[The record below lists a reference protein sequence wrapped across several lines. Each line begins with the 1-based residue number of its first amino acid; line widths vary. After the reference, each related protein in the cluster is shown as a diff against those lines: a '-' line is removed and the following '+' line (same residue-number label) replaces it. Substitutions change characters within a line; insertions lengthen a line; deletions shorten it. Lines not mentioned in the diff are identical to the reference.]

1 MTPRDRLPAHPPELP
16 RPLPRRALAPL
27 LALLLGGGLAVYI
40 RFGLVERQLVALA
53 CDAGESSFDCALRAA
68 AIQLFHFEVL
78 GWAAL
83 AAGLVTLLRPRWWSA
98 ALTLFAGGL
107 GLFLYNTE
115 LAATGVTLA
124 LLALA
129 RTGAGEA
136 ASPRRA

>member
-1 MTPRDRLPAHPPELP
+1 MTLRDRLPAHPPELP
-16 RPLPRRALAPL
+16 RPLPRRALAPV

-40 RFGLVERQLVALA
+40 RFGLVERQVVALA
-53 CDAGESSFDCALRAA
+53 CDAGESSFACGLRAL
-68 AIQLFHFEVL
+68 AIQLFHHEVL
-78 GWAAL
+78 GWTAL
-83 AAGLVTLLRPRWWSA
+83 AAALVTLLRPRWWSA

-115 LAATGVTLA
+115 LSATGVTLT

-129 RTGAGEA
+129 RTGAGGA

>member
-1 MTPRDRLPAHPPELP
+1 MTLRDRLAA
-16 RPLPRRALAPL
+16 RLPRRALAAL

-53 CDAGESSFDCALRAA
+53 CDGGEASFACGLRAL
-68 AIQLFHFEVL
+68 AIQLFHYEIL
-78 GWAAL
+78 GWSAL
-83 AAGLVTLLRPRWWSA
+83 AAGLATLLRPRWWSA

-115 LAATGVTLA
+115 LAATGITLA

-129 RTGAGEA
+129 RSEAGAA
-136 ASPRRA
+136 AGPRRASPQEA